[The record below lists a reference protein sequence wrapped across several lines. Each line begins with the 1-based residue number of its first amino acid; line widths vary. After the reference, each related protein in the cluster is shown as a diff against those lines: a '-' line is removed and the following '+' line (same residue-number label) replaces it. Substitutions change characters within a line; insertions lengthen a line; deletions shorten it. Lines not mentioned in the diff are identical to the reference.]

1 MNTLVYSILTDMG
14 LGWSIQLISN
24 YKVLKLAFCKRVWF
38 FRKSCK
44 VEWIGPEKVSTVLH
58 NDKNL
63 DTNILPTELF
73 VHRFSFPF
81 LHKKCQL
88 RTYYLVKVTTL
99 IRIRIRPKITNL
111 IIFFIFLNSYIQ
123 ATNEIASDK
132 QDIKYL
138 VYSIISQTRNCKW

>member
-1 MNTLVYSILTDMG
+1 M
-14 LGWSIQLISN
+14 
-24 YKVLKLAFCKRVWF
+24 
-38 FRKSCK
+38 
-44 VEWIGPEKVSTVLH
+44 
-58 NDKNL
+58 
-63 DTNILPTELF
+63 
-73 VHRFSFPF
+73 HRFSFPF

-88 RTYYLVKVTTL
+88 RTYYLVKVTTLIRIYL

-138 VYSIISQTRNCKW
+138 VYSIISQTRNCR

>member
-14 LGWSIQLISN
+14 LGWPIILISN

-38 FRKSCK
+38 FRKPCK

-73 VHRFSFPF
+73 VHGFSFPF

-88 RTYYLVKVTTL
+88 WTYYLVKVTTL
-99 IRIRIRPKITNL
+99 IRIRRKNKL
-111 IIFFIFLNSYIQ
+111 DNIFYFLNSYIQ
-123 ATNEIASDK
+123 ATNKIASDK

-138 VYSIISQTRNCKW
+138 VYSIISQTRNCRW